1 MDKNEKRKEIIAAL
15 DKSNNDSFSLLLE
28 KKKTNIIELDVLE
41 RLEGNINLGI
51 LLEKGFNQIE
61 ILRFSPGNII
71 SLTNIPQ
78 GIKTLTI
85 SDNLLE
91 EIELPD
97 SIEYIDLAHNC
108 LKGEIDFI
116 RNTLLST
123 IQISYNQ
130 ITSIVNLSESLE
142 ELFCDH
148 NLLHSL
154 DLKNTPKLRTL
165 HCNYN
170 DAKLVLN
177 DLPDTLI
184 DTRFPENII
193 QTDNKKTKTPKNYL
207 DSVRTFFN
215 YKNRYENDWMELK
228 KKAKKSKKTLKTSP
242 KCIGC
247 ARNVGMIFS
256 SKDQKYLAYCGDTSK
271 PCDWK
276 ILIHRGDHY
285 SFLETMKETNINLEE
300 TKENIIRQKMDTLF
314 QYITEQKSADL
325 FKKQLSFFKANS
337 EMVEK
342 YYQNYLDIYFNV
354 EKREIINLKK
364 KKIQEL
370 LVELQSYIHEEEW
383 SEMVRIQYKEISP
396 ISKYIQN
403 LQYPMMTI
411 EKEDIQNGS
420 WILDQRE
427 IILSDLE
434 INHGEPLSVENVG
447 KKRESIN
454 TPE

>member
-1 MDKNEKRKEIIAAL
+1 MDKNEKRKEIIATL

-51 LLEKGFNQIE
+51 LLEKGFNQLE
-61 ILRFSPGNII
+61 ILRFAPGNIT

-116 RNTLLST
+116 RNTLLTT
-123 IQISYNQ
+123 IHISYNQ
-130 ITSIVNLSESLE
+130 ITSLVNLSESLE
-142 ELFCDH
+142 ELYCDH

-154 DLKNTPKLRTL
+154 DLKNTHKLQTL

-170 DAKLVLN
+170 DTKLVLN

-193 QTDNKKTKTPKNYL
+193 NTDNKKTKIPKNYI
-207 DSVRTFFN
+207 DSVRTYFN

-228 KKAKKSKKTLKTSP
+228 KKAKKSKKTLKTLP
-242 KCIGC
+242 GCIGC
-247 ARNVGMIFS
+247 SRKVGMIFS

-285 SFLETMKETNINLEE
+285 SFIETMKEMNINLEE

-325 FKKQLSFFKANS
+325 FKKQLSFFKTNS

-342 YYQNYLDIYFNV
+342 YYQNYVDIYFNK
-354 EKREIINLKK
+354 EKKEIIDLKK

-370 LVELQSYIHEEEW
+370 LVELQPYLHEEEW
-383 SEMVRIQYKEISP
+383 REMVRIQYEEIFP
-396 ISKYIQN
+396 VSKYIQN

-411 EKEDIQNGS
+411 EKEDVQNGN
-420 WILDQRE
+420 WILDQKE

-434 INHGEPLSVENVG
+434 INHGEPLTVENIG
-447 KKRESIN
+447 SS
-454 TPE
+454 

>member
-28 KKKTNIIELDVLE
+28 KKNTNIIELDVLE
-41 RLEGNINLGI
+41 SLEGNINLGI
-51 LLEKGFNQIE
+51 LLEKGFNQLE
-61 ILRFSPGNII
+61 ILRFSPGNIT

-78 GIKTLTI
+78 RIKTVTI

-116 RNTLLST
+116 RNTLLTT

-170 DAKLVLN
+170 DAKFVLN

-207 DSVRTFFN
+207 DSVRTYFN
-215 YKNRYENDWMELK
+215 YKNR
-228 KKAKKSKKTLKTSP
+228 
-242 KCIGC
+242 
-247 ARNVGMIFS
+247 
-256 SKDQKYLAYCGDTSK
+256 
-271 PCDWK
+271 
-276 ILIHRGDHY
+276 
-285 SFLETMKETNINLEE
+285 
-300 TKENIIRQKMDTLF
+300 
-314 QYITEQKSADL
+314 
-325 FKKQLSFFKANS
+325 
-337 EMVEK
+337 
-342 YYQNYLDIYFNV
+342 
-354 EKREIINLKK
+354 
-364 KKIQEL
+364 
-370 LVELQSYIHEEEW
+370 
-383 SEMVRIQYKEISP
+383 
-396 ISKYIQN
+396 
-403 LQYPMMTI
+403 
-411 EKEDIQNGS
+411 
-420 WILDQRE
+420 
-427 IILSDLE
+427 
-434 INHGEPLSVENVG
+434 
-447 KKRESIN
+447 
-454 TPE
+454 